1 MITLYC
7 PASQDEAGAM
17 AACATNSMEMGGGTT
32 SPVRHASV
40 SVYTDEKLI
49 EEISDGTVS
58 PVRSGGSSSAG
69 AHADAVP
76 HDADQPIATWMVA
89 FDEPRDF

>member
-1 MITLYC
+1 M
-7 PASQDEAGAM
+7 
-17 AACATNSMEMGGGTT
+17 
-32 SPVRHASV
+32 
-40 SVYTDEKLI
+40 YTDEKLI

-76 HDADQPIATWMVA
+76 HDADQFDIVA
-89 FDEPRDF
+89 RAAAILR